1 MEQLLCLAV
10 HAVGQLMQLL
20 GVMAIVAQ
28 HIRQQRQCLL
38 RRVGIVGVRVFVV
51 MAMAVLVFVLAHRRT
66 SCSKLALSYHGAEEK
81 SIHFRLL
88 QI

>member
-1 MEQLLCLAV
+1 
-10 HAVGQLMQLL
+10 MQLL

-28 HIRQQRQCLL
+28 HICQQRQCLL
-38 RRVGIVGVRVFVV
+38 RRVDIVGVRVFVV
-51 MAMAVLVFVLAHRRT
+51 VAMAMVVVVFVLAHRRT